1 MAYIKQ
7 ILFASSAWILVF
19 LSALAVIWVTYQA
32 RLATRELEEL
42 RHEAAD
48 LHAESGQLLLEKNTF
63 SAYARVEQLAT
74 EKLGMTVPDIDQVII
89 VKP

>member
-1 MAYIKQ
+1 MKHSV
-7 ILFASSAWILVF
+7 FVTSAWILV
-19 LSALAVIWVTYQA
+19 LGSALAVVWVTHQT
-32 RLATRELEEL
+32 RQATRELEKL

-63 SAYARVEQLAT
+63 AAYSRVEQLAT
-74 EKLGMTVPDIDQVII
+74 EKLNMIVPEIDQVII